1 VGVVH
6 RPDICVVGAG
16 SGGLSVAA
24 GAVQMGAS
32 VVVIERAEMGGDCLN
47 TGCVPSKAL
56 LAAAKAAHHVRT
68 AGRFGVDGREPSVD
82 FAAVHRHVHRAIAA
96 IAPHD
101 SQERFEGLGATV
113 LRATA
118 RFVSP
123 TRIETDLGD
132 AVEARRFVIAT
143 GSRPSAPPIP
153 GLADVPFLTNETV
166 FARTSAPGHLVILG
180 GGAIGCEMAQAHRRL
195 GARVTL
201 VERDRILHRDD
212 PDLVE
217 IVRRTLLDEGVDLR
231 EGAEVIRVE
240 PAGTGVA
247 VVARGPEGE
256 ARIEGTHLLVAVGRT
271 VDLDALDP
279 EAGNVART
287 PRGVDVDE
295 GLRSRTN
302 RRVYAVG
309 DAAGGPQFTH
319 VAGYHASVVIR
330 SALFRLPAKVDY
342 RALPRVTFTDPELAA
357 VGAIDADARAEDPR
371 ARELSWP
378 LRMND
383 RAQAEGETDGLVKA
397 WVRPDG
403 RILGAAIAAPHAG
416 ELIGA
421 WALAIHG
428 GLKIGAVAQAIMPYP
443 TLSEAS
449 KRAAGSFYAEKLFG
463 ATTRRVVR
471 FLSRFG

>member
-1 VGVVH
+1 VGAVL
-6 RPDICVVGAG
+6 RPDLCVIGAG

-24 GAVQMGAS
+24 GAAQMGAS
-32 VVVIERAEMGGDCLN
+32 VVVVERAEMGGDCLN

-68 AGRFGVDGREPSVD
+68 AGRFGVNGHEPSVD
-82 FAAVHRHVHRAIAA
+82 FASVHRHVHRAIAA

-113 LRATA
+113 LRTTA

-123 TRIETDLGD
+123 TRIETDRGD

-143 GSRPSAPPIP
+143 GSRPAVPPIP

-166 FARTSAPGHLVILG
+166 FARASAPGHLVILG
-180 GGAIGCEMAQAHRRL
+180 GGPIGCEMAQAHRRL

-201 VERDRILHRDD
+201 VERDRILNRDD

-231 EGAEVIRVE
+231 EGAEVVRVE
-240 PAGTGVA
+240 PAGNGVA
-247 VVARGPEGE
+247 VVARGPGGE
-256 ARIEGTHLLVAVGRT
+256 ARIEGTDLLVAVGRT
-271 VDLDALDP
+271 VDLEALRP

-357 VGAIDADARAEDPR
+357 VGAIGDAAREADPR
-371 ARELSWP
+371 ARELTWP
-378 LRMND
+378 MRMND
-383 RAQAEGETDGLVKA
+383 RAQAEGGTEGLVKA

-428 GLKIGAVAQAIMPYP
+428 GLKVGAVAQAIMPYP

>member
-1 VGVVH
+1 VADVL

-32 VVVIERAEMGGDCLN
+32 VVLVERAEMGGDCLN

-56 LAAAKAAHHVRT
+56 LAAAKAAQHVRS
-68 AGRFGVDGREPSVD
+68 AGRFGVQGHEPAVD
-82 FAAVHRHVHRAIAA
+82 FAAVHRHVHGAIAA

-123 TRIETDLGD
+123 TRIETDRGD
-132 AVEARRFVIAT
+132 AVEARRVVVAT
-143 GSRPSAPPIP
+143 GSRPAVPPIP

-166 FARTSAPGHLVILG
+166 FARTAAPGHMVILG
-180 GGAIGCEMAQAHRRL
+180 GGPIGCEMAQAHRRL

-201 VERDRILHRDD
+201 VERDRILNRDD

-231 EGAEVIRVE
+231 EGAEVVRVE
-240 PAGTGVA
+240 PAGEGVA

-256 ARIEGTHLLVAVGRT
+256 TRVEGTDLLVAVGRT
-271 VDLDALDP
+271 ADLDALGL

-330 SALFRLPAKVDY
+330 SALFRLPAKADY
-342 RALPRVTFTDPELAA
+342 RALPRVTYTDPELAA
-357 VGAIDADARAEDPR
+357 VGAVGEEARAIDPR

-378 LRMND
+378 MRMND

-403 RILGAAIAAPHAG
+403 RILGAAIAAPHGG

-428 GLKIGAVAQAIMPYP
+428 GLKVGTVAQATMPYP

-471 FLSRFG
+471 FLARFG